1 MAGMVDFL
9 IREWRLEP
17 YEGDQAPLH
26 IHHAGEEASVCI
38 SGDLEVLLGMTRQ
51 QVVPGDFILVT
62 RGTVH
67 TFAARAGAHVLAV
80 MSPEIADLIDGL
92 HTPASDAE
100 RAALWARC
108 RSSLV

>member
-1 MAGMVDFL
+1 MVDFV

-17 YEGDQAPLH
+17 SEGDQAPPH
-26 IHHAGEEASVCI
+26 IHHSGEEAFVCV
-38 SGDLEVLLGMTRQ
+38 SGDLEVLVAGTRQ
-51 QVVPGDFILVT
+51 PVAPGDFILVP

-67 TFAARAGAHVLAV
+67 TFATRAGAHVFAV

-92 HTPASDAE
+92 HTPLSDAE
-100 RAALWARC
+100 RAALWERC

>member
-1 MAGMVDFL
+1 MAAMVDFV

-17 YEGDQAPLH
+17 YAGDQAPLH
-26 IHHAGEEASVCI
+26 VHHASEEALVCI
-38 SGDLEVLLGMTRQ
+38 SGDLEVLLGRIRQ
-51 QVVPGDFILVT
+51 PVVPGDFILVT

-80 MSPEIADLIDGL
+80 MSPEIAELIDGL
-92 HTPASDAE
+92 HTPMSDAE
-100 RAALWARC
+100 RVALWERC

>member
-1 MAGMVDFL
+1 MADFV

-26 IHHAGEEASVCI
+26 VHQAGEEAFVCI
-38 SGDLEVLLGMTRQ
+38 SGDLEVLLGRIRQ
-51 QVVPGDFILVT
+51 RVVPGDFILIT

-92 HTPASDAE
+92 HTPMSDAE
-100 RAALWARC
+100 RARLWERC